1 MPAIRCPHC
10 DTSIDVPISR
20 AGGEV
25 SCPSCSKAVTVPKL
39 GELRRL
45 EASTPTASTPSQAG
59 VETATSPLAKR
70 AGFVALVALAA
81 ACLGLGG
88 FCLVRYWAIAIPG
101 TTESH
106 IEMVESQ
113 YSQAPAS
120 QLVRE
125 WQELESFGEDVA
137 FPYPYETV
145 AAEKADWL
153 RKGWMGIAGALVAA
167 LLAGAIASFSGR
179 STSHG

>member
-1 MPAIRCPHC
+1 
-10 DTSIDVPISR
+10 
-20 AGGEV
+20 
-25 SCPSCSKAVTVPKL
+25 
-39 GELRRL
+39 
-45 EASTPTASTPSQAG
+45 
-59 VETATSPLAKR
+59 
-70 AGFVALVALAA
+70 
-81 ACLGLGG
+81 
-88 FCLVRYWAIAIPG
+88 
-101 TTESH
+101 
-106 IEMVESQ
+106 MVESQ

>member
-25 SCPSCSKAVTVPKL
+25 SCPSCSQGVTVPKL

-45 EASTPTASTPSQAG
+45 EASTPTASPAG
-59 VETATSPLAKR
+59 VETAASPLARR
-70 AGFVALVALAA
+70 ASFVALVALAA

-153 RKGWMGIAGALVAA
+153 RKGLMGIAGALLSA
-167 LLAGAIASFSGR
+167 LSAGAIAFFSGR
-179 STSHG
+179 SASHG